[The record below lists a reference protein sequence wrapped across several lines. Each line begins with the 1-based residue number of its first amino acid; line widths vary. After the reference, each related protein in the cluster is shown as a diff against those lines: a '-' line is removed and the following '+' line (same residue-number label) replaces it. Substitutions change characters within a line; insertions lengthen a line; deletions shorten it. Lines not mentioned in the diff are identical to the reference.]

1 VGKSGA
7 IGLLI
12 FAAALGG
19 GAVAQPPVIGGRAR
33 PVERP
38 PVPDPTVEQRP
49 VIRVDVN
56 AVVVDVSV
64 FDAKGQ
70 PVTGLT
76 AADFTIVEGGRP
88 RPITTFQAVQLAVP
102 VPPPAGW
109 PAHSPDVVRN
119 DPAADEARAIVI
131 VLDDATMPPNY
142 PRWVEAGRQTAAGI
156 VAELRPGDVAAVLRT
171 RDGSTQD
178 FTADR
183 ARLLRFI
190 DGFGPGMRLLDPGI
204 VSAQEG
210 RFLSAPLRLMTDMAG
225 FLAALP
231 ERRKL
236 MFYIGVGVPI
246 DLEIVA
252 KPVPLEA
259 DTANARAIRDMH
271 LRLNESLAELLDR
284 ARRTNIHIYSF
295 DPSGT
300 GGIEQAVRDAIGS
313 PIAQELAPRVRQAS
327 HAFLRTVSEST
338 GGRAVVENHAPEA
351 GIAAAFAENQSF
363 YLLGYTDDAPARRR
377 ANGDISVRVRQPGLD
392 VRHSRRQTS
401 DARAEAAKKAPQ
413 KALETILP
421 QRDLPMQIWAAP
433 YWDAARKEPA
443 VAVVVGLRPAAPVS
457 GPVSESTEVTIVA
470 FDNRVKPHGG
480 HTVKATLSVAPTP
493 VGWIPYEVVSQL
505 RLRPGTYRIR
515 AAADNARLGTSGSVF
530 ADVDVPDFAK
540 ARLTM
545 SGLALATT
553 PRWAAVPKD
562 RLASLLPLAPST
574 RRHFSSSDVIDL
586 FAMLHQGK
594 GADPAA
600 VEVRVAVV
608 DERGARVFER
618 AGLVEAARFAETGA
632 GFPLRFAPSTFTRGR
647 FLLTLHASL
656 AGHSVERSL
665 TFQID

>member
-1 VGKSGA
+1 VGKSRA
-7 IGLLI
+7 LGLLI
-12 FAAALGG
+12 VTAVLGG
-19 GAVAQPPVIGGRAR
+19 GAVAQTQVIGGRSR

-38 PVPDPTVEQRP
+38 PVPDRDVEQRP
-49 VIRVDVN
+49 VIRVDVD

-76 AADFTIVEGGRP
+76 ADDFTIVEGGRP
-88 RPITTFQAVQLAVP
+88 RPITTFQAVQLAAP
-102 VPPPAGW
+102 TPPPPGW

-156 VAELRPGDVAAVLRT
+156 VSELRPGDVAAVLRT
-171 RDGSTQD
+171 REGSTQD

-190 DGFGPGMRLLDPGI
+190 DGFRPGMRLLDPG
-204 VSAQEG
+204 VANSQEG
-210 RFLSAPLRLMTDMAG
+210 SFLSAPLRLMSDMAG

-246 DLEIVA
+246 DLETVA
-252 KPVPLEA
+252 KPVPLSA
-259 DTANARAIRDMH
+259 DNAGARALRDLH

-295 DPSGT
+295 DPSGS

-313 PIAQELAPRVRQAS
+313 PAAQEAAPRVRQAS
-327 HAFLRTVSEST
+327 HAFLRTVAEST
-338 GGRAVVENHAPEA
+338 GGRAVIENNAPEA

-363 YLLGYTDDAPARRR
+363 YLLGYTDDAPAGRR
-377 ANGDISVRVRQPGLD
+377 ANGDISVRVRQPGLV

-401 DARAEAAKKAPQ
+401 DARAEAARKAPQ

-443 VAVVVGLRPAAPVS
+443 VAIVVGLRPAAPVA
-457 GPVSESTEVTIVA
+457 GPVTESTEVTIVA
-470 FDNRVKPHGG
+470 FDSRAKPHGG
-480 HTVKATLSVAPTP
+480 HTLKADMSVAPTP

-505 RLRPGTYRIR
+505 HLRPGTYRIR
-515 AAADNARLGTSGSVF
+515 AAADNARLGKSGSVF
-530 ADVDVPDFAK
+530 TDVDVPDFAK

-545 SGLALATT
+545 SGLALAST
-553 PRWAAVPKD
+553 PRWAAVPKG

-574 RRHFSSSDVIDL
+574 RRHFSRSDLIEL
-586 FAMLHQGK
+586 FAMLHQGM
-594 GADPAA
+594 GAAPAA
-600 VEVRVAVV
+600 VDVRVAIVN
-608 DERGARVFER
+608 ERGAKVFEH
-618 AGLVEAARFAETGA
+618 AAAVEAAQFGVMGA
-632 GFPLRFAPSTFTRGR
+632 GVPLRFPPSTFGRGR
-647 FLLTLHASL
+647 YLLTLSASL
-656 AGHSVERSL
+656 PGHSVERSL